1 MAEERLKDEL
11 AQITEYIQ
19 QGHNFL
25 LSGGAGSG
33 KTYTL
38 VKVVRWII
46 ENDPSS
52 LVACITYTNAAVK
65 EIAQRV
71 NHENLR
77 VSTIHDFLWD
87 NIKNYQKEL
96 CNVVIKLLNTPDS
109 GLQISGMEVIPTDY
123 YSNREEP
130 VGISYQEHTNLK

>member
-38 VKVVRWII
+38 VEVVRWII
-46 ENDPSS
+46 DVVFSS
-52 LVACITYTNAAVK
+52 DKCFSVK
-65 EIAQRV
+65 
-71 NHENLR
+71 
-77 VSTIHDFLWD
+77 
-87 NIKNYQKEL
+87 K
-96 CNVVIKLLNTPDS
+96 
-109 GLQISGMEVIPTDY
+109 
-123 YSNREEP
+123 
-130 VGISYQEHTNLK
+130 

>member
-38 VKVVRWII
+38 VEVVRWII
-46 ENDPSS
+46 ENYPSS
-52 LVACITYTNAAVK
+52 LLACISNC
-65 EIAQRV
+65 
-71 NHENLR
+71 
-77 VSTIHDFLWD
+77 S
-87 NIKNYQKEL
+87 
-96 CNVVIKLLNTPDS
+96 KLIL
-109 GLQISGMEVIPTDY
+109 
-123 YSNREEP
+123 
-130 VGISYQEHTNLK
+130 

>member
-11 AQITEYIQ
+11 AQITEHIQ

-77 VSTIHDFLWD
+77 
-87 NIKNYQKEL
+87 YQL
-96 CNVVIKLLNTPDS
+96 S
-109 GLQISGMEVIPTDY
+109 M
-123 YSNREEP
+123 
-130 VGISYQEHTNLK
+130 ISYGTISKIIRKNCAMWSLNF

>member
-1 MAEERLKDEL
+1 MAEERLKDES

-38 VKVVRWII
+38 VEVVRWII
-46 ENDPSS
+46 ENYPSS

-87 NIKNYQKEL
+87 NIKNYQKISFVNSKINL
-96 CNVVIKLLNTPDS
+96 IGYLFQNIKNYQKILFVNLN
-109 GLQISGMEVIPTDY
+109 I
-123 YSNREEP
+123 
-130 VGISYQEHTNLK
+130 